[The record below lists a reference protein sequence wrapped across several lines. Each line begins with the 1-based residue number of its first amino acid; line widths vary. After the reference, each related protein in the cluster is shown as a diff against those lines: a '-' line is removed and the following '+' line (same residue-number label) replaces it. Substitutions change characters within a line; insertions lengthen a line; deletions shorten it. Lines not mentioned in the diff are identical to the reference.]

1 MIFRRQTHSKV
12 SLLLY
17 HTVQIKVQH
26 QKHLTKL
33 CVCIYTILYMCLSHP
48 GNVLGCYK
56 VHFTLEIICEPA
68 APNMVIN
75 VQCTAQVS
83 SENILA
89 HLSGCTYQTLAST

>member
-1 MIFRRQTHSKV
+1 M
-12 SLLLY
+12 
-17 HTVQIKVQH
+17 
-26 QKHLTKL
+26 
-33 CVCIYTILYMCLSHP
+33 
-48 GNVLGCYK
+48 
-56 VHFTLEIICEPA
+56 VHFTLEIIFEPA